1 MFLTGYEIGLLLPS
15 CLIGSLWLVSVL
27 VKAWKKDKKKK
38 EEEEFE
44 KDQSVAY
51 ECLVK
56 LLTMKK
62 NEGI

>member
-1 MFLTGYEIGLLLPS
+1 MNYEIGLLLP
-15 CLIGSLWLVSVL
+15 CLIGSLWLVLVL
-27 VKAWKKDKKKK
+27 VKTWKKDKKKR
-38 EEEEFE
+38 EEEFE

>member
-1 MFLTGYEIGLLLPS
+1 MNYEIGLLLP
-15 CLIGSLWLVSVL
+15 CLIGSLWLVLVL
-27 VKAWKKDKKKK
+27 VKTWKKDKKKR
-38 EEEEFE
+38 EEEFE
-44 KDQSVAY
+44 KDQLVAY